1 MSPHEPMRGLT
12 PFQTLGPFFDFGL
25 VLPQGN
31 LVAQPTAP
39 GRHVTIAGTVRDGT
53 GDPLPDALVEV
64 WQANAA
70 GKYAHPAD
78 EQAAS
83 IDPAC
88 DGFGR
93 VATDELGGF
102 EFSTVIPGRV
112 PGPDGSLQAPH
123 LAIGVLARGLL
134 TRLVTRL
141 YFDGEPSNPEDAV
154 LALVP
159 ADRRSTLLAK
169 PEGANR
175 YRFDIVLQGEGETVF
190 FDV

>member
-1 MSPHEPMRGLT
+1 
-12 PFQTLGPFFDFGL
+12 
-25 VLPQGN
+25 
-31 LVAQPTAP
+31 
-39 GRHVTIAGTVRDGT
+39 VTIAGTVRDGA
-53 GDPLPDALVEV
+53 GDPLPDALIEV

-70 GKYAHPAD
+70 GKYAHPVD
-78 EQAAS
+78 EQTAP

-93 VATDELGGF
+93 VATDELGRF

-112 PGPDGSLQAPH
+112 PGPNGSLQAPH
-123 LAIGVLARGLL
+123 LAIGLLARGLL

-141 YFDGEPSNPEDAV
+141 YFDDAPANAEDAV

-159 ADRRSTLLAK
+159 AGRRSTLLAK
-169 PEGANR
+169 READGR
-175 YRFDIVLQGEGETVF
+175 YRFDIVLQGAGETVF